1 MATLTET
8 VHDWF
13 IYTVVAIFFVLP
25 VLGALAIG
33 FWFFLVAMFGSDSG
47 CPRAL
52 C

>member
-1 MATLTET
+1 MPTLTET

-25 VLGALAIG
+25 ILGALAVG
-33 FWFFLVAMFGSDSG
+33 VWFFLTAMLGSGGG
-47 CPRAL
+47 CPRAS